1 MFSIQNKKLMSNYT
15 TTSTSINSL
24 YILKCVCAILVVFIH
39 LPGLSCEAM
48 VLQPLMRI
56 GVPSFL
62 MISGYFLFSN
72 GKLDSLSI
80 RKQIKKLIKLMLVVY
95 SVYLSFFFINRA
107 CMGMPLI
114 PDHWSNF
121 RFWIRLLFVGDGIDS
136 ILWYLTSYLEALA
149 ILYLLSK
156 LSSDRRMG
164 KLLFISAP
172 VFLCIAVLFNR
183 YSFVISCNE
192 AFDIALS
199 RNAITVALPCL
210 VLGGGIK
217 HIQDIV
223 SKRFSVCIMLTY
235 VILAYFEYGLLH
247 HYGAKGSGADFN
259 LMTFPC
265 TASVFLFCLKYP
277 ETPFIP
283 AIVKQTMI
291 SIGKYHSG
299 NIYLYHSLMYH
310 LVLLMVFYGV
320 PIVWM
325 QNAEC
330 VITLVVIFSICQTY
344 LINKT
349 WIHPKSNL

>member
-1 MFSIQNKKLMSNYT
+1 MDSKQYAPTNRN
-15 TTSTSINSL
+15 INSL

-72 GKLDSLSI
+72 GKLDSQSI

-95 SVYLSFFFINRA
+95 GVYLSFSFINRI

-114 PDHWSNF
+114 PEHWRNF
-121 RFWIRLLFVGDGIDS
+121 GFWIRLLFVGDGIDS

-156 LSSDRRMG
+156 SSSERRIE

-172 VFLCIAVLFNR
+172 ILLCIAVLFNR
-183 YSFVISCNE
+183 YSFVIGCNDE
-192 AFDIALS
+192 FDIALS

-210 VLGGGIK
+210 ALGGGIK

-223 SKRFSVCIMLTY
+223 SKRFSVCIMLAS
-235 VILAYFEYGLLH
+235 VILSYFEYGLLH

-259 LMTFPC
+259 LITFPC
-265 TASVFLFCLKYP
+265 TASVFLFCLKCS
-277 ETPFIP
+277 EIPFIP
-283 AIVKQTMI
+283 PIVKKVMI

-299 NIYLYHSLMYH
+299 NIYLYHSLTYH

-330 VITLVVIFSICQTY
+330 VITLVIIFSICQTF
-344 LINKT
+344 LIDKI
-349 WIHPKSNL
+349 WIYPKSNS